1 MSDTQAKQQIA
12 ANLTALR
19 RQLEEVAAKAKVDG
33 RAVDRSKGIQG
44 PVLVVRGK

>member
-1 MSDTQAKQQIA
+1 MSETQAKEQCP

-19 RQLEEVAAKAKVDG
+19 RQLEKMAAKVYVDG